1 MRTWDS
7 LAAFRALALAVSADR
22 GGGLNLD
29 DDFKYFSVHVGGHLG
44 FWGPDCNNNFSNG
57 FTALD
62 NTYKMVLGPS
72 RLNVKYFS
80 GHFGGHFGFW

>member
-1 MRTWDS
+1 MCTWDN
-7 LAAFRALALAVSADR
+7 LAALRALALAVSAGR

-44 FWGPDCNNNFSNG
+44 LWGPDCNTNFSNG

-62 NTYKMVLGPS
+62 NPYKMVLGNS
-72 RLNVKYFS
+72 LV
-80 GHFGGHFGFW
+80 HLD